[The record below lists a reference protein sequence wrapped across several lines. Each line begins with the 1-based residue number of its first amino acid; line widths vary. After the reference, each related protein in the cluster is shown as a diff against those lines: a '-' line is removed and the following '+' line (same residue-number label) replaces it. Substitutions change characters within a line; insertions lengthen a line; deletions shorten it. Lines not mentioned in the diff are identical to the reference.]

1 MKCLLLA
8 LSSCSFCCF
17 CRILGK
23 FMRFSSRALRKALLC
38 WEDVTNITFRLRK
51 SKLSCLVSRLW
62 RSFGAVLYVAFQSV
76 LLRRTVLHLELLRV
90 PFALFGITLLMAAT
104 GAFLLD
110 KPAAESPFSVNISQ
124 VLDGFLWLKQFVFLD
139 VFKERHTGN
148 RGESLSLHFS
158 SSPHFGASHHT
169 FVDSFEI
176 ITEILVEFC
185 TILVVEVA
193 DFLQR

>member
-1 MKCLLLA
+1 MIWNVCCLLWALA
-8 LSSCSFCCF
+8 ASVVSAESWESSCGSA
-17 CRILGK
+17 LGHCGRPCYAER
-23 FMRFSSRALRKALLC
+23 MWQISRSAF
-38 WEDVTNITFRLRK
+38 ESPNFRA
-51 SKLSCLVSRLW
+51 W
-62 RSFGAVLYVAFQSV
+62 FHDFGAVLYVAFQSV